1 MALVEPLEL
10 PPLLQLLPKSSPWGK
25 SWQDVAQPNLDCK
38 QAFRPGQNKVPL
50 EAMRL
55 PLARVRTFLLEVP
68 RQGKLAYCLLR
79 DPRIPPAPK
88 LALGAALAVVA
99 SPVKLPGWIPVA
111 GELDSLALGILAVK
125 VFVDACPDHLVQEH
139 QAALK
144 RGESLF
150 DQDLSGVTEQVQRT
164 ASDVYGRWSERAAEL
179 PNRLLEDR
187 SA

>member
-1 MALVEPLEL
+1 M
-10 PPLLQLLPKSSPWGK
+10 
-25 SWQDVAQPNLDCK
+25 
-38 QAFRPGQNKVPL
+38 

-79 DPRIPPAPK
+79 DPQIPLAPK

-99 SPVKLPGWIPVA
+99 SPIKLPGWIPVA

-164 ASDVYGRWSERAAEL
+164 ASEVYGRWTERAAEL
-179 PNRLLEDR
+179 PNRLVEDR